1 MNLRVGQGYDS
12 HQLVDN
18 IPLFIGGA
26 EIPSPIGSKGHSDGD
41 CLLHAIIDSLLGAF
55 ALGDIGTW
63 FPDNDP
69 NLKGIRSTELLKRV
83 LESDQLPKYK
93 INNIDL
99 TLFLN
104 KPKLSPH
111 RETIVTSIAKLFQ
124 LESNRINLKA
134 KTLEG
139 MQVSNLIAA
148 SSTCLIEIL

>member
-111 RETIVTSIAKLFQ
+111 RETIVTSIAKLLQ